1 MTKISNISWGGYDKG
16 FYGNRIIKYLK
27 MSNSKTLHMKIRIS
41 ILTALVLV
49 LFIRTGSM
57 NIWSSTVSVGSKIYS
72 IQDEMYYNSTEF

>member
-1 MTKISNISWGGYDKG
+1 
-16 FYGNRIIKYLK
+16 

-72 IQDEMYYNSTEF
+72 IQDEMYYNSSM